1 MKIKA
6 ILTFMLL
13 VSFFQIKYAM
23 STQQYGDYI
32 LTTIKE
38 DDRCIDFRL
47 LIKDAMTA
55 GYPDSVAIDQ
65 INQLASSAKSAY
77 CAN

>member
-23 STQQYGDYI
+23 SAQQYGDYI

-47 LIKDAMTA
+47 WIKDAMTA

-65 INQLASSAKSAY
+65 INQLESSAKSAY

>member
-55 GYPDSVAIDQ
+55 GYPDSVAIDH